1 MASNEIQIEGSPSA
15 FRSWPNSWTVPS
27 SKHCRSIPEQ
37 KPGLGFHRDAMSF
50 GLSKGVKFASFG
62 TNMWAEIKDSN
73 RHETT
78 PVLRESRIKTIMI
91 TLTLATVDF
100 GTTKGLGMTCNNGA
114 VDRLFTRS
122 LWHDTEASCW
132 WLFKWFKLGSDSD
145 KIGSASRE
153 GNCWYSVEGL
163 QRLRSGPE
171 SVPHDPH
178 PFQLECTVRMLDG
191 QDILCLSTRRWKITL
206 SCINHSWRNYH
217 M

>member
-73 RHETT
+73 RHETA

-100 GTTKGLGMTCNNGA
+100 GTTKGLGMACNNGA

-132 WLFKWFKLGSDSD
+132 WLFKWFREWLGQNWERITWGKLLILCWRTPEIAIRPRVGAPR
-145 KIGSASRE
+145 SAPLST
-153 GNCWYSVEGL
+153 GM
-163 QRLRSGPE
+163 
-171 SVPHDPH
+171 H
-178 PFQLECTVRMLDG
+178 G
-191 QDILCLSTRRWKITL
+191 QDA
-206 SCINHSWRNYH
+206 WRTGH
-217 M
+217 PLPER